1 METQRAECPCG
12 ALQADCSGD
21 PVRVSVCHCL
31 SCKRRSGSAFSY
43 NATYAR
49 DQVEVRGAASIY
61 ASVSDEG
68 HWARFHFCPNCGTT
82 VWYEI
87 ELRPGMVTIPVG
99 AFADPAFPA
108 PTVMVYSERAHPWC
122 VVATD
127 PPIREE

>member
-1 METQRAECPCG
+1 MKGQRAECRCG

-31 SCKRRSGSAFSY
+31 SCKRRTGSAFSY
-43 NATYAR
+43 NATYASER
-49 DQVEVRGAASIY
+49 VQIRGVATAFT
-61 ASVSDEG
+61 SVSDEG
-68 HWARFHFCPNCGTT
+68 HWARFHFCPACGAT

-108 PTVMVYSERAHPWC
+108 PTVMVYSERAHSWC

-127 PPIREE
+127 TPVREE